1 MLSSAAQHYIRYA
14 EIAIVL
20 VLGIIAFITW
30 RELSELRKAPVALPN
45 YEFEISGGSD
55 AGNVVQT
62 RGTWISEKGIP
73 DSLQTITIEC
83 RRQAMRCAE
92 SAAEVVFVEGKGV
105 LESRLTDFEVDHWND
120 KEIVAKP
127 YSDRCMKR
135 TLSLDLVQKRAKSHV
150 NPVTDDS
157 ARCRRAQRE
166 RSLELVAGYKL
177 KEQPR

>member
-1 MLSSAAQHYIRYA
+1 MLSRAAQQYIRYA
-14 EIAIVL
+14 EVAIVL

-30 RELSELRKAPVALPN
+30 RELNDLRKAPVALPN
-45 YEFEISGGSD
+45 YEFEISAGRD

-73 DSLQTITIEC
+73 DSLQTTTLEC
-83 RRQAMRCAE
+83 RKATMRCAE
-92 SAAEVVFVEGKGV
+92 SSAEVVFVEGKGV
-105 LESRLTDFEVDHWND
+105 LESRLTEFEVDQWTD

-127 YSDRCMKR
+127 STNRCMTR

-157 ARCRRAQRE
+157 GRCKPQRE

-177 KEQPR
+177 KEQPQ

>member
-1 MLSSAAQHYIRYA
+1 VLSRAAQQYVRYA
-14 EIAIVL
+14 EVAIVL

-30 RELSELRKAPVALPN
+30 RELDDLRKAPVALPN
-45 YEFEISGGSD
+45 YEFDVSTGAD

-73 DSLQTITIEC
+73 DSLQTITLEC
-83 RRQAMRCAE
+83 RKPTMRCTE
-92 SAAEVVFVEGKGV
+92 SSAAVVFVEGRGV
-105 LESRLTDFEVDHWND
+105 LESRLMDFEVDHWND

-127 YSDRCMKR
+127 YTDRCMTR
-135 TLSLDLVQKRAKSHV
+135 TLALDLRQKRARSHV
-150 NPVTDDS
+150 NPITDDS
-157 ARCRRAQRE
+157 GRCRPQRE

>member
-1 MLSSAAQHYIRYA
+1 VLSRAAQQYVRIA
-14 EIAIVL
+14 EIAIVV

-45 YEFEISGGSD
+45 YEFESIERGD
-55 AGNVVQT
+55 VVQT
-62 RGTWISEKGIP
+62 RGTWMSDKGIP
-73 DSLQTITIEC
+73 DSLQTTTLEC
-83 RRQAMRCAE
+83 RRTAMRCAE
-92 SAAEVVFVEGKGV
+92 SSAAVVFVDGKGV
-105 LESRLTDFEVDHWND
+105 LESRLTEFEVDRWTD

-127 YSDRCMKR
+127 YSDRCLTR
-135 TLSLDLVQKRAKSHV
+135 TLSLDLVQKRARSHV

-157 ARCRRAQRE
+157 GRCRPQRE